1 MSLRLL
7 SGDVTSFLMTEARQH
22 NTEIRQS
29 IGKVADKVDQLTSK
43 VFAVCLLLRVLR
55 IVKVANFGL
64 RFDGTELHPGRFTLD
79 CEPPKELEVIV
90 R

>member
-1 MSLRLL
+1 MKVFSALFFRLL

-43 VFAVCLLLRVLR
+43 VFTLRLLRGSTMCHGENISYKGVR
-55 IVKVANFGL
+55 IVVLA
-64 RFDGTELHPGRFTLD
+64 D
-79 CEPPKELEVIV
+79 
-90 R
+90 